1 MHLRCEALDTPVWR
15 AWLGADGAGSGAGS
29 GTGSDA
35 GDGAVALGGPGLAAL
50 EQLLLRAEADPRC
63 RVLVLASEAE
73 EFCRGMDLQ
82 ALAPDG
88 DTDAST
94 RDSSAAAI
102 ACYARV
108 LGLLRASRA
117 ASVCLIEA
125 AASGGGVGLA
135 AACDLVIAGPRASFR
150 LPELFLGLIP
160 AVVLPVLGERVG
172 PARARALAL
181 TGDAIDADV
190 ALHIGLVDE
199 RSDDPTRSL
208 AARLKHLLRCSPD
221 AVARLKRFSAE
232 IAGLALPEALAAGV
246 ARTSADVLRPEIRAA
261 IAGFLAGE
269 LPPWATRQAVP
280 KDTPA

>member
-15 AWLGADGAGSGAGS
+15 AWLGADGTGSGAG
-29 GTGSDA
+29 
-35 GDGAVALGGPGLAAL
+35 DGVVALGGPGLTAL
-50 EQLLLRAEADPRC
+50 EQLLLRAEADDRC
-63 RVLVLASEAE
+63 RVLVLASEAD

-82 ALAPDG
+82 SVALPPVG
-88 DTDAST
+88 DAST
-94 RDSSAAAI
+94 RDSSTGEIAEREPAAAI

-108 LGLLRASRA
+108 LGLLRGSRF
-117 ASVCLIEA
+117 ASVCLVEA

-172 PARARALAL
+172 LARARTLAL

-199 RSDDPTRSL
+199 RSDDPARSL
-208 AARLKHLLRCSPD
+208 AARLKYLLRCSPD

-232 IAGLALPEALAAGV
+232 IAGLALPEALAAGA

-269 LPPWATRQAVP
+269 LPAWATRPGARP
-280 KDTPA
+280 

>member
-15 AWLGADGAGSGAGS
+15 AWLGADEQG
-29 GTGSDA
+29 
-35 GDGAVALGGPGLAAL
+35 VAIGGPGLAAL

-160 AVVLPVLGERVG
+160 AVVLPVLAERTG
-172 PARARALAL
+172 PVRARALAL
-181 TGDAIDADV
+181 TGEAIDGA
-190 ALHIGLVDE
+190 AAERIGLVDE
-199 RSDDPTRSL
+199 RTDDPARCL
-208 AARLKHLLRCSPD
+208 AARVKYLLRCSPD
-221 AVARLKRFSAE
+221 AVTRLKRFSAA
-232 IAGLALPEALAAGV
+232 IAGLALPDALAAGV
-246 ARTSADVLRPEIRAA
+246 ARTSGDVARPEVRAA
-261 IAGFLAGE
+261 VAGFLAGE
-269 LPPWATRQAVP
+269 LPPWAARP
-280 KDTPA
+280 GDRR